1 MITIPGIAPNMIANN
16 LEPAYPTH
24 PGEVLKDEIEYRGIS
39 QRKLA
44 AQMDVPYTQLNE
56 VLNAKR
62 PLNTEF
68 ALLIEAVLDLPAEPL
83 LKMQARYNIIV
94 AKRNGNFIEKLNRV
108 RKVAAVL

>member
-1 MITIPGIAPNMIANN
+1 MIANN

-24 PGEVLKDEIEYRGIS
+24 PGEVLKDEVKYRGIS

-44 AQMDVPYTQLNE
+44 SEMGVPYTQLNE

-83 LKMQARYNIIV
+83 LKMQTRYNMLTV
-94 AKRNGNFIEKLNRV
+94 KRDKTFSKRLAKI
-108 RKVAAVL
+108 RKIAAVF